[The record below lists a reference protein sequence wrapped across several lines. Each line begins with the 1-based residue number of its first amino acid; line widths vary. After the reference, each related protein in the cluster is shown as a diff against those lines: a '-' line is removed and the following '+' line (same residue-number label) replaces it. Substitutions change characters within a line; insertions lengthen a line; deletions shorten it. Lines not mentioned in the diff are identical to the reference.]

1 MKKIIFILFIII
13 NCTYCK
19 AALLINEIACEASGG
34 DWVELFL
41 SPAGPESMDIQN
53 LYVTMYVGDNE
64 PLGNSSSPI
73 TLYNYDRPETPWD
86 DRFAVVHLTSPVL
99 PVIPDETDAT
109 GDMNGNG
116 IRDIYCNNYF
126 GSLWNTD
133 CVVAID
139 HDDNPVNGSD
149 PIAKVMIDFVAYSN
163 RDGSFNDTIKGYI
176 SIANGNGQWNGYISD
191 SVQNC
196 CIDIGLS
203 GLKSFMSISR
213 INSTDTN
220 SLSDFVV
227 TNYQTPGRENIS
239 SINRAGKKLFKP
251 DKKHITIIPS
261 NEKFSK
267 GKIQLSVF
275 EICDIKIRIF
285 TPIGMQI
292 FESPLY
298 KSTSPG
304 FFEFSWD
311 PLTVSQTPKI
321 GMLIVKIEA
330 VSQSMNIT
338 DTDIV
343 YLITAKGTGI
353 YR

>member
-1 MKKIIFILFIII
+1 M

-19 AALLINEIACEASGG
+19 ASLLINEIACETSS

-41 SPAGPESMDIQN
+41 SPAGPESMEIQN
-53 LYVTMYVGDNE
+53 LYVTMYFGTNE
-64 PLGNSSSPI
+64 LLGTTGLAVNENPKI

-86 DRFAVVHLTSPVL
+86 DRFAVVHLTSTEIL
-99 PVIPDETDAT
+99 DETDAT

-139 HDDNPVNGSD
+139 NNDDPADGG
-149 PIAKVMIDFVAYSN
+149 IIDFVAYSN

-196 CIDIGLS
+196 CFDIGLS

-239 SINRAGKKLFKP
+239 SISRVGRKLFRP
-251 DKKHITIIPS
+251 DKKHITIIPF

-275 EICDIKIRIF
+275 ETCDIKIRIF
-285 TPIGMQI
+285 TSIGMQI

-304 FFEFSWD
+304 FFEYTWN

-338 DTDIV
+338 DTDII
-343 YLITAKGTGI
+343 YLITAKGTGR